1 MFTGQTIRWCVVDG
15 KGRMLASLLTR
26 ASARAWAA
34 QHGGVVCRLVVV

>member
-1 MFTGQTIRWCVVDG
+1 MYSGQTIRWCIVDG
-15 KGRMLASLLTR
+15 KGRMKAIMFTR